1 MKVKM
6 GCMESMRHPYI
17 PSTTV
22 LGDLGGYLCKFN
34 RTSGSGYLVVVT
46 MGLKMKVKMGF
57 FMRHPYI
64 PSTIVLGDRLATY
77 TATATAA
84 RNESLHSGFVLVGT
98 STVN

>member
-1 MKVKM
+1 
-6 GCMESMRHPYI
+6 
-17 PSTTV
+17 
-22 LGDLGGYLCKFN
+22 
-34 RTSGSGYLVVVT
+34 

-64 PSTIVLGDRLATY
+64 PSTTVLGDRLATY

-84 RNESLHSGFVLVGT
+84 RNESLHSGFVSVGT